1 MLKQD
6 EELLEIIPLIL
17 RCNSTNKKVEGF
29 HIETNVAKEILES
42 MKDNSF
48 SHLVEVIHS
57 VPCKTI
63 DYGHIACVRPC
74 KTLSTMIASSLFDSM
89 LELEC

>member
-17 RCNSTNKKVEGF
+17 CCNSTNKKVEGF

-48 SHLVEVIHS
+48 SHLVEVIEFDL
-57 VPCKTI
+57 K
-63 DYGHIACVRPC
+63 
-74 KTLSTMIASSLFDSM
+74 LSCL
-89 LELEC
+89 

>member
-17 RCNSTNKKVEGF
+17 CCNSTNKKVEGF

-48 SHLVEVIHS
+48 SHLVEVIEFDLKLS
-57 VPCKTI
+57 CLYQNSSTCKRQLI
-63 DYGHIACVRPC
+63 MDILPAKHY
-74 KTLSTMIASSLFDSM
+74 
-89 LELEC
+89 LE

>member
-6 EELLEIIPLIL
+6 EQLLEIIPLIL

-48 SHLVEVIHS
+48 SHLVEVTESNLWLLWLSCLYQDS
-57 VPCKTI
+57 VPCIKQLMM
-63 DYGHIACVRPC
+63 DVLPALDHAKYY
-74 KTLSTMIASSLFDSM
+74 L
-89 LELEC
+89 